1 MLCKNDKQA
10 KRGLVKKRKDTFGTE
25 VCSSNIFGDAVKP
38 ARFDA
43 FETAV
48 ALDKIFS
55 AEVNRTIVVSK
66 NDASATTDDKGTN
79 EKRKEKEEE
88 GRKNY

>member
-1 MLCKNDKQA
+1 MVKEDRA
-10 KRGLVKKRKDTFGTE
+10 SEKRIHTFGTE
-25 VCSSNIFGDAVKP
+25 VCSSNIFGDAIKP

-43 FETAV
+43 FKTAI

-66 NDASATTDDKGTN
+66 DDTSATTDDKGTN
-79 EKRKEKEEE
+79 KKRKEKEEK
-88 GRKNY
+88 GRKDY

>member
-1 MLCKNDKQA
+1 MN
-10 KRGLVKKRKDTFGTE
+10 RRIGLVKKRIDTFGTE

-43 FETAV
+43 FETPV

-55 AEVNRTIVVSK
+55 AEVNRTIVVSED
-66 NDASATTDDKGTN
+66 DASAATDDKGTY
-79 EKRKEKEEE
+79 EKRKEKKEK
-88 GRKNY
+88 GRKDY